1 MHVRPLTLVSGIL
14 VAALAATSQVP
25 ETRATPGD
33 PSGIIRRPDGGSNGA
48 IMQSLFIPPKAGA
61 PFTMTLSS
69 EWTRPLGNGGT
80 WTLVNERRIA
90 RDTKGRIYQER
101 WILVPKGGQVKS
113 WMNVFQ
119 ITDPEQHIWLNCEV
133 KTKICEMLQYT
144 LITEAVYLPPTL
156 PSGPMPG
163 GIGSRL
169 HQDLGESSTLG
180 ILTHGFRDTAT
191 INAGAMG
198 NDGPMISMREFWFS
212 PELGFNLVSIVDD
225 VQSGKQVFTVKE
237 ISTGEPNQSYFEIP
251 SDYKVVDHRYEK
263 TTDQDP
269 APTAR

>member
-1 MHVRPLTLVSGIL
+1 MGARALRAAIFAAPITAAIL
-14 VAALAATSQVP
+14 FAFG
-25 ETRATPGD
+25 TP
-33 PSGIIRRPDGGSNGA
+33 A
-48 IMQSLFIPPKAGA
+48 FA
-61 PFTMTLSS
+61 
-69 EWTRPLGNGGT
+69 
-80 WTLVNERRIA
+80 
-90 RDTKGRIYQER
+90 
-101 WILVPKGGQVKS
+101 
-113 WMNVFQ
+113 
-119 ITDPEQHIWLNCEV
+119 
-133 KTKICEMLQYT
+133 
-144 LITEAVYLPPTL
+144 
-156 PSGPMPG
+156 
-163 GIGSRL
+163 
-169 HQDLGESSTLG
+169 
-180 ILTHGFRDTAT
+180 DTAT